1 MPYPVYT
8 PWSTAG
14 VAELGYGLG
23 ALDGAAVG
31 GAVGYYDGAYDTLD
45 ALDGLDGLD

>member
-1 MPYPVYT
+1 VYS

-14 VAELGYGLG
+14 VGSLGYGLG
-23 ALDGAAVG
+23 ALDGVGVG

-45 ALDGLDGLD
+45 ALDGLDGLDGLD